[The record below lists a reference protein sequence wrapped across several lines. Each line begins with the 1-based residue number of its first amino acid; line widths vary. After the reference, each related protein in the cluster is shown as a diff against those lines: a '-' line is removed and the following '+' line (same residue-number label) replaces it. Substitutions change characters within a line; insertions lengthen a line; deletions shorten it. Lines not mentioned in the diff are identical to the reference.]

1 MKIQPMKQK
10 NIFANHISVMGLIP
24 KIFSEHTQLNS
35 QKNPQL
41 KMGKTSKLTFLYKQ
55 IQTAET

>member
-10 NIFANHISVMGLIP
+10 NIFANHISVKGLIP

-41 KMGKTSKLTFLYKQ
+41 KMGKTSK
-55 IQTAET
+55 